1 MDIAITSICQMLM
14 MGAAVLLTAMALAE
28 AHTLRNDIKRMDSKE
43 LYDEADYED
52 EDEEDNNDESST

>member
-28 AHTLRNDIKRMDSKE
+28 AHSLGRYIKNLDREEQQAETDNE
-43 LYDEADYED
+43 EENED
-52 EDEEDNNDESST
+52 ESDT

>member
-28 AHTLRNDIKRMDSKE
+28 AHTLRKDIKRMDSNE

-52 EDEEDNNDESST
+52 EEENEDESDT

>member
-28 AHTLRNDIKRMDSKE
+28 AHTLRKDIKRMNSKE
-43 LYDEADYED
+43 LYDEADH
-52 EDEEDNNDESST
+52 EDEEDNDDESST

>member
-28 AHTLRNDIKRMDSKE
+28 AHSLGRYIKNLDREEQQAETDNME
-43 LYDEADYED
+43 ENED
-52 EDEEDNNDESST
+52 ESDT